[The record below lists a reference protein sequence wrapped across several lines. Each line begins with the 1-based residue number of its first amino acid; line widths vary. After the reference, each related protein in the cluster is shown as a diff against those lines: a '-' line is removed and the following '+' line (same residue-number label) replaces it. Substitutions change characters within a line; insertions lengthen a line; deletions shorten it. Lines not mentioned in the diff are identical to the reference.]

1 MDCQVIR
8 ERSGKAS
15 LMVSTV
21 LPPQGSK
28 DGSVQISGGRA
39 FQEEGKPAQPQ
50 EEASHMLG
58 AAEPRATKAMG
69 HYLSSQDCERTRN
82 NV

>member
-1 MDCQVIR
+1 MQKNKQGTNSWDQGGKVDCQVIR

-50 EEASHMLG
+50 EDASHM
-58 AAEPRATKAMG
+58 
-69 HYLSSQDCERTRN
+69 
-82 NV
+82 